1 MRLDMASSAR
11 LAMTYFGVNLPFRSR
26 TCSFMLPEV
35 SYTIAS
41 ANPSSWVANTR
52 AGVTTRMAANTTLVR
67 RRVVSMYRPRRARW
81 FVFISRFMRCQL
93 SLGPARAASIKPRQ
107 VCKQDTTG
115 HKSLTMPPQG
125 KVISNPRTGEYAG
138 FMEAATET
146 IGLHSRITT
155 KGMNRA
161 TSKTK
166 FSLLQCLLLLLAL
179 FWVANGIIADSAV
192 FVDQGQ
198 RAFQSGA
205 FGQAAADWQKAVESF
220 RSQGKTNAVILA
232 SVSLASAYQSIGQ
245 QRRAVQ
251 ILEDALAR
259 AEKTGDRSRVTLVKS
274 KLGAALIMT
283 LEVERAASLLRESLE
298 AARADKDS
306 KFAGAILND
315 LGNLLATQQK
325 YAEALTAYEE
335 SVALAR
341 QTSNSWLAAQG
352 LCNAAATA
360 ARAGEYSKADDL
372 NTQALRETDRLD
384 SSHARAFLLLTAG
397 QTDRQIKLTDAKP
410 APRLVLRAHQSI
422 QQALELAEK
431 IDDRSIETY
440 ALGYLGQLYEQDGQ
454 LGGALALTRRA
465 AFAAQQAQMPEAL
478 YRWEW
483 QIGRL
488 LKTQGD
494 TEPAVAAYRRAV
506 QTLQPIRND
515 VSLGYGNVIARMSF
529 REAEGPLFFEL
540 ADLLL
545 QQSKSAADPAKEQA
559 MLLEARDTVE
569 QLKVVELED
578 YFCDHC
584 VDVQRSKARAI
595 EAVDEQTAVVYL
607 IPLPTRTEVLVGLTS
622 GLKRFTVGV
631 GADALTEQVR
641 QFRRNLETR
650 TTYGYLAQA
659 QQLYDWLIRPIREL
673 LSENGINTLVFVPDG
688 ALRTIP
694 FASLHDGERFLIQD
708 LAVAVAPGLSLV
720 EPQPIKRGKVRL
732 LLNGLS
738 KPVQGFAALNFVA
751 GELRSIEPL
760 YPSETLLNEGF
771 TLAKLNRKLTDEQ
784 YSIVHIASHGQFDRD
799 VRKTFVLT
807 FDSKL
812 TLNELEA
819 LIRPSQY
826 RGQPVELLVLSACQ
840 TAAGDDRAALG
851 LAGVAV
857 KAGARSALATL
868 WFVNDQSTSALI
880 TEVYNQLRQTP
891 PVSKARALQAAQ
903 IKLLSDR
910 RYRHPCY
917 WSPYLIIG
925 NWL

>member
-1 MRLDMASSAR
+1 
-11 LAMTYFGVNLPFRSR
+11 VH
-26 TCSFMLPEV
+26 V
-35 SYTIAS
+35 TIA
-41 ANPSSWVANTR
+41 ADTIDPSS
-52 AGVTTRMAANTTLVR
+52 
-67 RRVVSMYRPRRARW
+67 RVEM
-81 FVFISRFMRCQL
+81 
-93 SLGPARAASIKPRQ
+93 
-107 VCKQDTTG
+107 
-115 HKSLTMPPQG
+115 
-125 KVISNPRTGEYAG
+125 KV
-138 FMEAATET
+138 
-146 IGLHSRITT
+146 
-155 KGMNRA
+155 MNRA
-161 TSKTK
+161 ASKTK
-166 FSLLQCLLLLLAL
+166 FSLLPFLLLLLAL
-179 FWVANGIIADSAV
+179 CCVANGTVADSRV
-192 FVDQGQ
+192 LVEQGQ
-198 RAFQSGA
+198 RAFQNGA
-205 FGQAAADWQKAVESF
+205 FSQAAADWQKAVESF
-220 RSQGKTNAVILA
+220 RRQGNTNAEILT
-232 SVSLASAYQSIGQ
+232 SVTLASAYQSIGQ

-274 KLGAALIMT
+274 KLGAALLMT
-283 LEVERAASLLRESLE
+283 LEAERAASLLRESLE

-306 KFAGAILND
+306 TFAGAILND
-315 LGNLLATQQK
+315 LGNLLATQQE
-325 YAEALTAYEE
+325 YSEALTAYEE

-341 QTSNSWLAAQG
+341 QTTNSLLTAQA

-360 ARAGEYSKADDL
+360 ARAGEYSKAEDL
-372 NTQALRETDRLD
+372 NTEALRETDRLE
-384 SSHARAFLLLTAG
+384 SSHAKAFLLLTAG
-397 QTDRQIKLTDAKP
+397 HTDRQIKLTDAER
-410 APRLVLRAHQSI
+410 AQRLMLRAHQSI

-431 IDDRSIETY
+431 IEDRSIETY
-440 ALGYLGQLYEQDGQ
+440 ALGYLGQLYQQDGQ
-454 LGGALALTRRA
+454 LDAALALTRRA

-483 QIGRL
+483 QTGRL

-494 TEPAVAAYRRAV
+494 TEPAIAAYRRAV

-515 VSLGYGNVIARMSF
+515 VSLGYGNGAARLSF

-545 QQSKSAADPAKEQA
+545 EQSKSTADLAKEQVL
-559 MLLEARDTVE
+559 LLEARDTVE
-569 QLKVVELED
+569 QLKAVELED
-578 YFCDHC
+578 YFSDHC

-595 EAVDEQTAVVYL
+595 EAVDQQTAVVYL
-607 IPLPTRTEVLVGLTS
+607 IPLATRTEVLLGLTS
-622 GLKRFTVGV
+622 GLKRVTLDV

-673 LSENGINTLVFVPDG
+673 LIENRIRTLVFVPDG

-720 EPQPIKRGKVRL
+720 EPQPLKRGKVRL

-738 KPVQGFAALNFVA
+738 KAVQGFPALNFVA
-751 GELRSIEPL
+751 GELSSIEPL
-760 YPSETLLNEGF
+760 YPSETLLNESF
-771 TLAKLNRKLTDEQ
+771 TLAKLNHQFTDEQ

-826 RGQPVELLVLSACQ
+826 RGQPVEMLVLSACQ

-880 TEVYNQLRQTP
+880 TEVYNQLRESA

-903 IKLLSDR
+903 VKLLSDR

>member
-1 MRLDMASSAR
+1 MK
-11 LAMTYFGVNLPFRSR
+11 
-26 TCSFMLPEV
+26 
-35 SYTIAS
+35 
-41 ANPSSWVANTR
+41 
-52 AGVTTRMAANTTLVR
+52 VTN
-67 RRVVSMYRPRRARW
+67 
-81 FVFISRFMRCQL
+81 
-93 SLGPARAASIKPRQ
+93 RAAS
-107 VCKQDTTG
+107 
-115 HKSLTMPPQG
+115 
-125 KVISNPRTGEYAG
+125 
-138 FMEAATET
+138 
-146 IGLHSRITT
+146 
-155 KGMNRA
+155 
-161 TSKTK
+161 KTQ
-166 FSLLQCLLLLLAL
+166 FSLLRCLLLLLAL
-179 FWVANGIIADSAV
+179 LCVASGIIADSRV
-192 FVDQGQ
+192 LVEQGQ
-198 RAFQSGA
+198 RAFQNGA
-205 FGQAAADWQKAVESF
+205 FSQAAADWQKAVESF
-220 RSQGKTNAVILA
+220 RSQGNTNAEILTL
-232 SVSLASAYQSIGQ
+232 VTLASAYQSMGQ

-251 ILEDALAR
+251 ILEDALAL

-283 LEVERAASLLRESLE
+283 LEAERAASLLRESLE

-325 YAEALTAYEE
+325 YAEALTAFEE

-341 QTSNSWLAAQG
+341 QTSNSWLTAQA

-384 SSHARAFLLLTAG
+384 SSHAKAFLLLTAG

-410 APRLVLRAHQSI
+410 AQRLMLRAHQSI

-454 LGGALALTRRA
+454 LGAALALTRRA

-483 QIGRL
+483 QTGRL

-494 TEPAVAAYRRAV
+494 TEPAIAAYRRAV

-515 VSLGYGNVIARMSF
+515 VSLGYGNGTARLSF

-559 MLLEARDTVE
+559 LLLEARDTVE
-569 QLKVVELED
+569 QLKAVELED

-595 EAVDEQTAVVYL
+595 EAVDKRTAVVYL
-607 IPLPTRTEVLVGLTS
+607 IPLPTRTEVLLGLTS
-622 GLKRFTVGV
+622 GLKRFTVDA

-673 LSENGINTLVFVPDG
+673 LSENRINTLVFVPDG

-738 KPVQGFAALNFVA
+738 KPVQGFAPLDFVA

-903 IKLLSDR
+903 IKLLGDR